1 MKDVEKLSVHTN
13 ENGEH
18 IVQYQ
23 IVDALVRTFS
33 GVVIECFLTGAIDE
47 KIDGQPISIFMN
59 ELMGDLGKQ
68 AFMTTTFIFGARHL
82 NWGLT
87 AFDRDVNRRLALFKK
102 WGLTYIEK
110 KIEQAKNKLKT

>member
-1 MKDVEKLSVHTN
+1 
-13 ENGEH
+13 
-18 IVQYQ
+18 
-23 IVDALVRTFS
+23 VRTFS

-68 AFMTTTFIFGARHL
+68 AFMKTTFIFGARHL

-102 WGLTYIEK
+102 WGLAYIEN
-110 KIEQAKNKLKT
+110 KI